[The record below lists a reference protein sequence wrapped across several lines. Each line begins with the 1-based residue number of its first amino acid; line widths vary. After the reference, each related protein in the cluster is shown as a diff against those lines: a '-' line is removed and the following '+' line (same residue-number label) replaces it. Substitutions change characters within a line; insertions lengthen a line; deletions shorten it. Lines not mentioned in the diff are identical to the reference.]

1 VRRLV
6 LFAVVFL
13 LAGCGGSKHDAV
25 TTTGPPALTGVG
37 HVLYQGSEWA
47 VAVQGAKATAYRLT
61 GNRWVADRGGEP
73 KIDILGP
80 KPGQTVAAI
89 PQVAFQ
95 VTGKTDIADTA
106 MWVDGVEVPGKGG
119 GLTPKRGTIYGA
131 PGKPLKPGTHVAVAY
146 GRTAVHATAVAW
158 TFHT

>member
-6 LFAVVFL
+6 LFAVVL
-13 LAGCGGSKHDAV
+13 VLAGCGGSKHDAV
-25 TTTGPPALTGVG
+25 TTTAPPALAGVG
-37 HVLYQGSEWA
+37 RVLYQGSEWA
-47 VAVQGAKATAYRLT
+47 VAVQGTKATAYHLV
-61 GNRWVADRGGEP
+61 GGKWVADRGGEP

-80 KPGQTVAAI
+80 RPGSTVAAVT
-89 PQVAFQ
+89 QVAFE
-95 VTGKTDIADTA
+95 VTAKSDIADTA

-131 PGKPLKPGTHVAVAY
+131 PAARLKPGTHVAVAY

>member
-6 LFAVVFL
+6 LFAVVL
-13 LAGCGGSKHDAV
+13 VLAGCGGSSHDAV
-25 TTTGPPALTGVG
+25 TTTAPPALAGVG
-37 HVLYQGSEWA
+37 RVLYQGSEWA
-47 VAVQGAKATAYRLT
+47 VAVEGTKATAYHLT
-61 GNRWVADRGGEP
+61 GGRWRADRSGEP

-80 KPGQTVAAI
+80 KPGSKVAAI
-89 PQVAFQ
+89 PQVAFE

-119 GLTPKRGTIYGA
+119 GLTPKRGTVYGA
-131 PGKPLKPGTHVAVAY
+131 PGTRLKPGTHVAVAY